1 MSREG
6 SGREGRSLRGFARME
21 PDKQR
26 ELARKGGANVP
37 SEKRSFS
44 QNRELASEAGR
55 KGGRHVAPQSRSF
68 SKNRLLAA
76 EAGRKGG
83 RMSQKRREHAHGGHG
98 HGTAGGG
105 PLDS

>member
-1 MSREG
+1 MSRQHREEG
-6 SGREGRSLRGFARME
+6 GGPLRGFARMD
-21 PDKQR
+21 PTKQR

-44 QNRELASEAGR
+44 QNRALASEAGR

-68 SKNRLLAA
+68 SKNRHLAA

-83 RMSQKRREHAHGGHG
+83 RMSQRRREHAHRDTNEAVEG
-98 HGTAGGG
+98 
-105 PLDS
+105 

>member
-1 MSREG
+1 MSRQ
-6 SGREGRSLRGFARME
+6 RRSEDGGPLRGFARME
-21 PDKQR
+21 PNKQR

-44 QNRELASEAGR
+44 QNRALASEAGR

-83 RMSQKRREHAHGGHG
+83 RMSQRRREHAPHP
-98 HGTAGGG
+98 AGNGAMER
-105 PLDS
+105 